1 MVRIVRLADL
11 GEHPRGAMAGA
22 RWLILKAEEVLTS
35 TTLLM
40 FTELD
45 DILVA
50 VDHRGSMPEP
60 GLWQR
65 AVHFIM
71 IDGTTEDAESFRRTS
86 GITKVVAGSDDEIT
100 KHLW

>member
-1 MVRIVRLADL
+1 MRIVHLKDL
-11 GEHPRGAMAGA
+11 GDNPRASMSGA
-22 RWLILKAEEVLTS
+22 RWLVLKADEIAHS

-50 VDHRGSMPEP
+50 VDHRGSRPEP

-71 IDGTTEDAESFRRTS
+71 IDGTTAEAETFRRTS
-86 GITKVVAGSDDEIT
+86 GITKVVAGSSEDLVQY
-100 KHLW
+100 LW

>member
-1 MVRIVRLADL
+1 
-11 GEHPRGAMAGA
+11 
-22 RWLILKAEEVLTS
+22 
-35 TTLLM
+35 
-40 FTELD
+40 
-45 DILVA
+45 
-50 VDHRGSMPEP
+50 MPEP

>member
-1 MVRIVRLADL
+1 MRVVMARDL
-11 GEHPRGAMAGA
+11 GDSPREQMAGA
-22 RWLILKAEEVLTS
+22 RWLILTASEIPTS

-50 VDHRGSMPEP
+50 VDHRGSQPEP

-65 AVHFIM
+65 AVHCIM
-71 IDGTTEDAESFRRTS
+71 ICLLYTS
-86 GITKVVAGSDDEIT
+86 PSPRDKRQSRMPSSA
-100 KHLW
+100 

>member
-1 MVRIVRLADL
+1 MRIVHLKDL
-11 GEHPRGAMAGA
+11 GDNPRASMAGA
-22 RWLILKAEEVLTS
+22 RWLVLKADEVADS

-50 VDHRGSMPEP
+50 VDHRGVQPMP

-71 IDGTTEDAESFRRTS
+71 IDGTPEDAETFRRTS
-86 GITKVVAGSDDEIT
+86 GITKVVAGSSDSLVE
-100 KHLW
+100 HLW

>member
-1 MVRIVRLADL
+1 MRVVMARDL
-11 GEHPRGAMAGA
+11 GDAPREQMAGA
-22 RWLILKAEEVLTS
+22 RWLVFTASEIPSS

-50 VDHRGSMPEP
+50 VDHRGSQPPP

-65 AVHFIM
+65 AVHCIL
-71 IDGTTEDAESFRRTS
+71 IDGSQSDADAFRRAS
-86 GITKVVAGSDDEIT
+86 GITKVIT
-100 KHLW
+100 GATGDIRDHLW

>member
-1 MVRIVRLADL
+1 MRIVHLKDL
-11 GEHPRGAMAGA
+11 GEHPRASMAGA
-22 RWLILKAEEVLTS
+22 RWLVLEADEIAHS

-50 VDHRGSMPEP
+50 VDHRGSQPEP

-71 IDGTTEDAESFRRTS
+71 IDGTSVDAEHFRRTS
-86 GITKVVAGSDDEIT
+86 GITKVVAGSNEAIVD
-100 KHLW
+100 HLW

>member
-1 MVRIVRLADL
+1 MLRIVRLADL
-11 GEHPRGAMAGA
+11 GEHPREAMAGA
-22 RWLILKAEEVLTS
+22 RWLILTADEVRTS

-50 VDHRGSMPEP
+50 VDHRGLTPEP

-71 IDGTTEDAESFRRTS
+71 IDGTSVEAETFRRTS

>member
-1 MVRIVRLADL
+1 MRIVTLSEL
-11 GEHPRGAMAGA
+11 GPNPREGMAGA
-22 RWLILKAEEVLTS
+22 RWLVLKGAEVTQS

-50 VDHRGSMPEP
+50 VDHRGSVPEP

-65 AVHFIM
+65 AVHCIM
-71 IDGTTEDAESFRRTS
+71 IDGSEEEAEAFRRAS
-86 GITKVVAGSDDEIT
+86 GITKVIANSTNDIRS
-100 KHLW
+100 HLW

>member
-1 MVRIVRLADL
+1 
-11 GEHPRGAMAGA
+11 MAGA
-22 RWLILKAEEVLTS
+22 RWLILQAEEVLSS

-50 VDHRGSMPEP
+50 VDHRGSTPEP

-71 IDGTTEDAESFRRTS
+71 VDGTSEDAEAFRRTS
-86 GITKVVAGSDDEIT
+86 GITKVIACSDEEIT
-100 KHLW
+100 EHLW

>member
-1 MVRIVRLADL
+1 MARDL
-11 GEHPRGAMAGA
+11 GDAPREQMAGA
-22 RWLILKAEEVLTS
+22 RWLVFTASEIPSS

-50 VDHRGSMPEP
+50 VDHRGSQPPP

-65 AVHFIM
+65 AVHCTL
-71 IDGTTEDAESFRRTS
+71 IDGSQSDADAFRRAS
-86 GITKVVAGSDDEIT
+86 GITKVIT
-100 KHLW
+100 DATGDIRDHLW

>member
-1 MVRIVRLADL
+1 MKIVYASEL
-11 GEHPRGAMAGA
+11 GPSPREAMAGA
-22 RWLILKAEEVLTS
+22 RWLVLNAEEVPSS

-50 VDHRGSMPEP
+50 VDHRGSPPAP

-65 AVHFIM
+65 AVHCIL
-71 IDGTTEDAESFRRTS
+71 IDGSQTEAGSFRKAS
-86 GITKVVAGSDDEIT
+86 GITKVIAGSQQGIT
-100 KHLW
+100 EHLW

>member
-1 MVRIVRLADL
+1 MARDL
-11 GEHPRGAMAGA
+11 GDAPREQMAGA
-22 RWLILKAEEVLTS
+22 RWLVFTASEIPSS

-50 VDHRGSMPEP
+50 VDHRGSQPPP

-65 AVHFIM
+65 AVHCIL
-71 IDGTTEDAESFRRTS
+71 IDGSQSDADAFRRAS
-86 GITKVVAGSDDEIT
+86 GITKVIT
-100 KHLW
+100 DATGDIRDHLW

>member
-1 MVRIVRLADL
+1 MRIVTLSEL
-11 GEHPRGAMAGA
+11 GSNPREGMAGA
-22 RWLILKAEEVLTS
+22 RWLVLMGPEVAQS

-50 VDHRGSMPEP
+50 VDHRGSAPQP

-65 AVHFIM
+65 AVHCIM
-71 IDGTTEDAESFRRTS
+71 IDGSEEEAEVFRRAS
-86 GITKVVAGSDDEIT
+86 GITKVIANSTEDIRN
-100 KHLW
+100 HLW

>member
-1 MVRIVRLADL
+1 MKVVMARDL
-11 GEHPRGAMAGA
+11 GETPREQMAGA
-22 RWLILKAEEVLTS
+22 RWLILTASEIPTS

-50 VDHRGSMPEP
+50 VDHRGSIPTS

-65 AVHFIM
+65 AVHCILV
-71 IDGTTEDAESFRRTS
+71 DGSESDADAFRRAS
-86 GITKVVAGSDDEIT
+86 GITKVIAGSTQNIQD
-100 KHLW
+100 HLW